1 MNTIDNKSVQTKT
14 FRWKRWQ
21 RWQRW
26 ALGAGCALAA
36 YSAAGF
42 WLLPYVIKN
51 QLPKL
56 AEKELAHRASIGDVG
71 FNPFTLRLEAQRITL
86 TQAPGVIAKS
96 GLSGSSDTHGT
107 PLLSIGA
114 LAVQLEWKSI
124 VRRAWSL
131 AEIRITAPQAQLTI
145 TPDGKFNLAEL
156 LATWQRRHPDKSDGA
171 MPRLVIAHFALEQ
184 GKVDWQD
191 QKAGYAD
198 NFAPINFTLDNIS
211 TLPDTN
217 GNYSLSADAARGGKL
232 HWRGTASLSPIRG
245 EGELIL
251 NDASLPG
258 LAAYLKA
265 YTRASVVS
273 GKLSARLPYAF
284 SYAEGK
290 LEATV
295 KGAGL
300 ALRDLALARDGKGAA
315 FTSLNTLGIAGVNA
329 DLARHSVSVDK
340 INLYGGKM
348 AVRRDAK
355 GQIDLANLMLPDH
368 HRSATSATPAAS
380 AGAPAAPTTA
390 GKWTVDLKQLALA
403 NVDVSA
409 IDESVTPALQLSAK
423 QLQLQLQLAMQQ
435 GQAGNSIIVDG
446 VNFSLADLAMQR
458 GAQTPFKLARF
469 GFTQGKID
477 VAARTIDL
485 GALTA
490 SGAQI
495 DLTRNGQGEFAIAQK
510 LPAFT
515 SAATITN
522 KAAPAA
528 PWSAKVDQ
536 VELSKFGARFDD
548 AGTGIKGN
556 LQDARLS
563 LRNVSSDMR
572 QALPFELGVGLREG
586 GLLAAKGK
594 FVPGSGAVD
603 AQLHLQQL
611 TLLPL
616 QALLAQHVKLTL
628 AGGSLSG
635 NGRLTMGGGAA
646 KAPKVQYVGGVD
658 IAGLVLNETDGK
670 RFASWKSVRADK
682 LTASVGPD
690 FVDIPELRVVEPN
703 AQLIIENDRSL
714 NAQRLLIKAPAPAP
728 VPVPAPTTTMATA
741 TVPLASATPAADAAF
756 PVRVRRVRLENAKL
770 DFADLSLRP
779 QFAAKIYA
787 LNGLVTGLSTQADA
801 RSQIELDGR
810 IDEFGMARVRGQL
823 NPFAPT
829 DNTDLNV
836 LFKNVDMVAAS
847 PYTVKFAGYKVAEGK
862 MSLDLQYKVRNR
874 QLDGSN
880 QIVLD
885 KLTLGERIDGPDALK
900 LPLTL
905 ALAILKDSDGRIE
918 LGLPV
923 SGDMNDPQFSYGAL
937 VWKAVGNVLTKIVTA
952 PLRALGSMLG
962 ISADKLD
969 AIEFDAGS
977 AVLLP
982 PEREKLKQVA
992 HVLAK
997 REQLKLAVPG
1007 QYSDTDASALR
1018 AQAVRRS
1025 VITKAGIKLK
1035 TGEEADEAAGPL
1047 DLGERKIRS
1056 ALRELYGERFGKAA
1070 LEQQKKAAQAAATVV
1085 VAAAASASATVGA
1098 SASASAS
1105 ASSTAAT
1112 ANIAVLQRLGK
1123 LIEGEPQVADTGAFY
1138 HGLREQLEASQPLP
1152 ADALATLGAQRS
1164 AAILAALQQ
1173 DGTPAARLNAGAPEK
1188 TPAATG
1194 KLVQLTLGLAAQ

>member
-21 RWQRW
+21 RW
-26 ALGAGCALAA
+26 AVGTGCALAA

-42 WLLPYVIKN
+42 WLVPYVIKQ
-51 QLPKL
+51 QLPKF
-56 AEKELAHRASIGDVG
+56 AEKELARQASIADVR
-71 FNPFTLRLEAQRITL
+71 FNPFTLRLEADQIAFKE
-86 TQAPGVIAKS
+86 APGADGKS
-96 GLSGSSDTHGT
+96 GA

-145 TPDGKFNLAEL
+145 TPDGKFNLAEV
-156 LATWQRRHPDKSDGA
+156 LATWQRHHPEKSDGG

-198 NFAPINFTLDNIS
+198 NFTPINFTLDNIS
-211 TLPDTN
+211 TLPDAN
-217 GNYSLSADAARGGKL
+217 GSYSLSADAARGGKL

-265 YTRASVVS
+265 YTRATVTS

-284 SYAEGK
+284 SYADGK

-300 ALRDLALARDGKGAA
+300 ALRDLALVQSGKSDA
-315 FTSLNTLGIAGVNA
+315 FTSLNSLGIAGVNV
-329 DLARHSVSVDK
+329 DLARQHVTVDK
-340 INLYGGKM
+340 VNLYGGKV
-348 AVRRDAK
+348 AVRRDSR
-355 GQIDLANLMLPDH
+355 GEIDVANLMLPGN
-368 HRSATSATPAAS
+368 P
-380 AGAPAAPTTA
+380 APASTAPA
-390 GKWTVDLKQLALA
+390 KPGKWKVDLKQVALA

-409 IDESVTPALQLSAK
+409 IDETVSPALQLSAK
-423 QLQLQLQLAMQQ
+423 QLQLQLQLGLQQ
-435 GQAGNSIIVDG
+435 GPAGMATVIDG
-446 VNFSLADLAMQR
+446 ANFSLADLAMQR
-458 GAQTPFKLARF
+458 GAQTPFKLAQL
-469 GFTQGKID
+469 GFTDGKID
-477 VAARTIDL
+477 LAAHTVHL
-485 GALTA
+485 GAVTA
-490 SGAQI
+490 SGAQM
-495 DLTRNGQGEFAIAQK
+495 DLARNRQGEFAIAQK
-510 LPAFT
+510 LPVFA
-515 SAATITN
+515 SN
-522 KAAPAA
+522 KADSAKEAPSA
-528 PWSAKVDQ
+528 PWSTKVDK
-536 VELSKFGARFDD
+536 VELSQFGARFDD

-563 LRNVSSDMR
+563 LHDVSNDMK

-586 GLLAAKGK
+586 GLLTANGK
-594 FVPGSGAVD
+594 FVPGTGAVD
-603 AQLHLQQL
+603 AQLNLKQL
-611 TLLPL
+611 TLAPV
-616 QALLAQHVKLTL
+616 QPLLAQHVKLKL
-628 AGGSLSG
+628 AGGTLSG
-635 NGRLTMGGGAA
+635 SGRLTTGGGAP
-646 KAPKVQYVGGVD
+646 KAPKVRYEGGVD

-714 NAQRLLIKAPAPAP
+714 NAQRLLVKAPEPAAAPA
-728 VPVPAPTTTMATA
+728 TTA
-741 TVPLASATPAADAAF
+741 TPTAADAAF
-756 PVRVRRVRLENAKL
+756 PVRVRRVRLQNAKL

-779 QFAAKIYA
+779 QFAAKIYE
-787 LNGLVTGLSTQADA
+787 LNGVVTGLSTKRDA

-810 IDEFGMARVRGQL
+810 IDEFGLARVRGQL

-836 LFKNVDMVAAS
+836 VFKNVDMVSAS
-847 PYTVKFAGYKVAEGK
+847 PYTMKFAGYKVAEGK
-862 MSLDLQYKVRNR
+862 ISLDLQYKVRNR
-874 QLDGSN
+874 QLDGTN

-885 KLTLGERIDGPDALK
+885 KLTLGERIDSPDALK
-900 LPLTL
+900 LPLEL
-905 ALAILKDSDGRIE
+905 ALAILKDSDGRID

-937 VWKAVGNVLTKIVTA
+937 IWKAVGNVLTKIVTA
-952 PLRALGSMLG
+952 PFRALGNLLG
-962 ISADKLD
+962 ISADKLE
-969 AIEFDAGS
+969 AIDFDPGS

-992 HVLAK
+992 QILAK

-1007 QYSDTDASALR
+1007 QYSDTDAAALR
-1018 AQAVRRS
+1018 AQAVRRA
-1025 VITKAGIKLK
+1025 VAAKAGIKLEA
-1035 TGEEADEAAGPL
+1035 GEEPGPL
-1047 DLGERKIRS
+1047 NLGERKIRG
-1056 ALRELYGERFGKAA
+1056 ALRDLYAERFGKAE
-1070 LEQQKKAAQAAATVV
+1070 LDKQKKTAESASP
-1085 VAAAASASATVGA
+1085 AAAAAGSAP
-1098 SASASAS
+1098 
-1105 ASSTAAT
+1105 AA
-1112 ANIAVLQRLGK
+1112 AKIPVFQRLGK

-1138 HGLREQLEASQPLP
+1138 NGLREQLEAKQPLP
-1152 ADALATLGAQRS
+1152 ADALNKLGAQRS

-1173 DGTPAARLNAGAPEK
+1173 DGTPAARVSAAAPEK
-1188 TPAATG
+1188 TEAAPG
-1194 KLVQLTLGLAAQ
+1194 KLVGLKLGLAAQ

>member
-1 MNTIDNKSVQTKT
+1 M
-14 FRWKRWQ
+14 
-21 RWQRW
+21 
-26 ALGAGCALAA
+26 AA

-42 WLLPYVIKN
+42 WLVPYVIKN
-51 QLPKL
+51 QLPKF
-56 AEKELAHRASIGDVG
+56 AEKELARQASIGDVR
-71 FNPFTLRLEAQRITL
+71 FNPFTLRLEADQIAFKE
-86 TQAPGVIAKS
+86 APGANNA
-96 GLSGSSDTHGT
+96 

-145 TPDGKFNLAEL
+145 TPDGKFNLAEV
-156 LATWQRRHPDKSDGA
+156 LATWQRKHPEKSEGG

-198 NFAPINFTLDNIS
+198 NFTPINFTLDNIS
-211 TLPDTN
+211 TLPDAN
-217 GNYSLSADAARGGKL
+217 GSYSLSADAARGGKL

-265 YTRASVVS
+265 YTRALVTS

-284 SYAEGK
+284 SYADGK

-300 ALRDLALARDGKGAA
+300 ALRDLALVQSGKSNA
-315 FTSLNTLGIAGVNA
+315 FTSLDTLGIAGVNV
-329 DLARHSVSVDK
+329 DLARQKVTVDK
-340 INLYGGKM
+340 INLYGGKV
-348 AVRRDAK
+348 AVRRDSK
-355 GQIDLANLMLPDH
+355 GEIDVANLMLPGNP
-368 HRSATSATPAAS
+368 APAAS
-380 AGAPAAPTTA
+380 ATAAPAAPA
-390 GKWTVDLKQLALA
+390 KPGKWKVDLKQLALA

-409 IDESVTPALQLSAK
+409 IDETVSPALQLSAK
-423 QLQLQLQLAMQQ
+423 QLQLQLQLGLQQ
-435 GQAGNSIIVDG
+435 GQAGNSVLVD
-446 VNFSLADLAMQR
+446 NASFALADLAMQR
-458 GAQTPFKLARF
+458 GAQTPFKLQQL
-469 GFTQGKID
+469 GFTEGKID
-477 VAARTIDL
+477 LAAHTVHL
-485 GALTA
+485 GAVTA

-495 DLTRNGQGEFAIAQK
+495 DLARNRQGEFAIAQK
-510 LPAFT
+510 LPVFA
-515 SAATITN
+515 SG
-522 KAAPAA
+522 KADTAKDAPSA
-528 PWSAKVDQ
+528 PWSTKIDK

-563 LRNVSSDMR
+563 LHNVSNDMT

-586 GLLAAKGK
+586 GLLMANGK
-594 FVPGSGAVD
+594 FVPGTGAVD
-603 AQLHLQQL
+603 AQLNLKQL
-611 TLLPL
+611 TLAPV
-616 QALLAQHVKLTL
+616 QPLLAQHIKLKL

-635 NGRLTMGGGAA
+635 SGRLTTGGGAP
-646 KAPKVQYVGGVD
+646 KAPKVRYEGGVD

-714 NAQRLLIKAPAPAP
+714 NAQRLLVKAPEP
-728 VPVPAPTTTMATA
+728 ATA
-741 TVPLASATPAADAAF
+741 TAPAAAPVATATPAPDAAF
-756 PVRVRRVRLENAKL
+756 PVRVRRVRLQNAKL

-779 QFAAKIYA
+779 QFAAKIYE
-787 LNGLVTGLSTQADA
+787 LNGVVTGLSTKRDA

-810 IDEFGMARVRGQL
+810 IDEFGLARVRGQL

-836 LFKNVDMVAAS
+836 VFKNVDMVSAS
-847 PYTVKFAGYKVAEGK
+847 PYTMKFAGYKVAEGK
-862 MSLDLQYKVRNR
+862 ISLDLQYKVRNR
-874 QLDGSN
+874 QLDGTN

-885 KLTLGERIDGPDALK
+885 KLTLGERIDSPDALK
-900 LPLTL
+900 LPLEL
-905 ALAILKDSDGRIE
+905 ALAILKDSDGRID

-937 VWKAVGNVLTKIVTA
+937 IWKAVGNVLTKIVTA
-952 PLRALGSMLG
+952 PFRALGNLLG
-962 ISADKLD
+962 ISADKLE
-969 AIEFDAGS
+969 AIDFDAGS

-992 HVLAK
+992 QILAK

-1007 QYSDTDASALR
+1007 QYSDTDAAALR
-1018 AQAVRRS
+1018 AQAVRRA
-1025 VITKAGIKLK
+1025 VAAKAGIKLEA
-1035 TGEEADEAAGPL
+1035 GEEPGPL
-1047 DLGERKIRS
+1047 NLGERKIRG
-1056 ALRELYGERFGKAA
+1056 ALRDLYGERFGKAE
-1070 LEQQKKAAQAAATVV
+1070 LDKQKKAAESAAP
-1085 VAAAASASATVGA
+1085 VAAAASAAA
-1098 SASASAS
+1098 SAPSK
-1105 ASSTAAT
+1105 
-1112 ANIAVLQRLGK
+1112 IPVFQRLGK

-1138 HGLREQLEASQPLP
+1138 NGLREQLEAKQPLP
-1152 ADALATLGAQRS
+1152 ADALSKLGTQRS

-1173 DGTPAARLNAGAPEK
+1173 DGTPTARVSAGAPEK
-1188 TPAATG
+1188 TDAAPG
-1194 KLVQLTLGLAAQ
+1194 KLVGLKLGLAAN

>member
-21 RWQRW
+21 RW
-26 ALGAGCALAA
+26 AVGTGCALAA

-42 WLLPYVIKN
+42 WLVPYVIKN
-51 QLPKL
+51 QLPKF
-56 AEKELAHRASIGDVG
+56 AEKELTRQASIGDVR
-71 FNPFTLRLEAQRITL
+71 FNPFTLRLEADQ
-86 TQAPGVIAKS
+86 IAFKEAAS
-96 GLSGSSDTHGT
+96 ANNA

-145 TPDGKFNLAEL
+145 TPDGKFNLAEV
-156 LATWQRRHPDKSDGA
+156 LATWQRKHPEKSEGG

-184 GKVDWQD
+184 GKVDWHD
-191 QKAGYAD
+191 EKAGYAD
-198 NFAPINFTLDNIS
+198 NFTPINFTLDNIS
-211 TLPDTN
+211 TLPDAN
-217 GNYSLSADAARGGKL
+217 GSYSLSADAARGGKL

-258 LAAYLKA
+258 LAAYLKT
-265 YTRASVVS
+265 YTRALVTS

-284 SYAEGK
+284 SYADGK

-300 ALRDLALARDGKGAA
+300 ALRDLALVQSGKSAP
-315 FTSLNTLGIAGVNA
+315 FTSLATLGIAGVNV
-329 DLARHSVSVDK
+329 DLARQKVTVDK
-340 INLYGGKM
+340 VNLVGGKV
-348 AVRRDAK
+348 AVRRDSK
-355 GQIDLANLMLPDH
+355 GEIDVANLMLPGNP
-368 HRSATSATPAAS
+368 APAAS
-380 AGAPAAPTTA
+380 AIAAPAAPA
-390 GKWTVDLKQLALA
+390 KPGQWKVDLKQLALA

-409 IDESVTPALQLSAK
+409 IDETVSPALQLSAK
-423 QLQLQLQLAMQQ
+423 QLQLQLQLGLQQ
-435 GQAGNSIIVDG
+435 GQAGNSVLVD
-446 VNFSLADLAMQR
+446 NASFALADLAMQR
-458 GAQTPFKLARF
+458 GAQTPFKLAQL
-469 GFTQGKID
+469 GFTEGKID
-477 VAARTIDL
+477 LTAHTVHLAAV
-485 GALTA
+485 TA

-495 DLTRNGQGEFAIAQK
+495 DLARNRQGEFAIAQK
-510 LPAFT
+510 LPVFA
-515 SAATITN
+515 SG
-522 KAAPAA
+522 KADTAKDAPSA
-528 PWSAKVDQ
+528 PWSTKIDK

-548 AGTGIKGN
+548 AGTGIKGT

-563 LRNVSSDMR
+563 LHNVSNDMK

-586 GLLAAKGK
+586 GLLTANGK
-594 FVPGSGAVD
+594 FVPGTSAVD
-603 AQLHLQQL
+603 AQLNLKQL
-611 TLLPL
+611 TLAPV
-616 QALLAQHVKLTL
+616 QPLLAQHIKLKL

-635 NGRLTMGGGAA
+635 SGRLTTGGGAP
-646 KAPKVQYVGGVD
+646 KAPKVRYEGGVD

-714 NAQRLLIKAPAPAP
+714 NAQRLLVKAPEPATATAPAPAP
-728 VPVPAPTTTMATA
+728 VVA
-741 TVPLASATPAADAAF
+741 ATPAADAAF
-756 PVRVRRVRLENAKL
+756 PVRVRRVRLQNAKL

-779 QFAAKIYA
+779 QFAAKIYE
-787 LNGLVTGLSTQADA
+787 LNGVVTGLSTKRDA

-810 IDEFGMARVRGQL
+810 IDEFGLARVRGQL

-836 LFKNVDMVAAS
+836 VFKNVDMVSAS
-847 PYTVKFAGYKVAEGK
+847 PYTMKFAGYKVAEGK
-862 MSLDLQYKVRNR
+862 ISLDLQYKVRNR
-874 QLDGSN
+874 QLDGTN

-885 KLTLGERIDGPDALK
+885 KLTLGERIDSPDALK
-900 LPLTL
+900 LPLEL
-905 ALAILKDSDGRIE
+905 ALAILKDSDGRID

-937 VWKAVGNVLTKIVTA
+937 IWKAVGNVLTKIVTA
-952 PLRALGSMLG
+952 PFRALGNLLG
-962 ISADKLD
+962 ISADKLESID
-969 AIEFDAGS
+969 FDAGS

-992 HVLAK
+992 QILAK

-1007 QYSDTDASALR
+1007 QYSDTDAAALR
-1018 AQAVRRS
+1018 AQAVRRA
-1025 VITKAGIKLK
+1025 VAAKAGIKLEA
-1035 TGEEADEAAGPL
+1035 GEEPGPL
-1047 DLGERKIRS
+1047 NLGERKIRG
-1056 ALRELYGERFGKAA
+1056 ALRDLYGERFGKAE
-1070 LEQQKKAAQAAATVV
+1070 LDKQKKAAESAAPAPT
-1085 VAAAASASATVGA
+1085 AASAPVAK
-1098 SASASAS
+1098 
-1105 ASSTAAT
+1105 
-1112 ANIAVLQRLGK
+1112 IPVLQRLGK

-1138 HGLREQLEASQPLP
+1138 NGLREQLEAKQPLP
-1152 ADALATLGAQRS
+1152 ADALSKLGTQRS

-1173 DGTPAARLNAGAPEK
+1173 DGTPAARVSAGAPEK
-1188 TPAATG
+1188 TDAAPG
-1194 KLVQLTLGLAAQ
+1194 KLVGLKLGLAAQ

>member
-1 MNTIDNKSVQTKT
+1 VNTIDNKSVQTKT

-21 RWQRW
+21 RW
-26 ALGAGCALAA
+26 AVGTGCALAA

-42 WLLPYVIKN
+42 WLVPYVIKN
-51 QLPKL
+51 QLPKF
-56 AEKELAHRASIGDVG
+56 AEKELARQASIDEVR
-71 FNPFTLRLEAQRITL
+71 FNPFTLRLEADKIAFNE
-86 TQAPGVIAKS
+86 APGADGKS
-96 GLSGSSDTHGT
+96 GA

-131 AEIRITAPQAQLTI
+131 AEIRITAPQAQLTV
-145 TPDGKFNLAEL
+145 TPDGKFNLAEV
-156 LATWQRRHPDKSDGA
+156 LATWQRKHPEKSDGG

-198 NFAPINFTLDNIS
+198 NFTPINFKLDNIS
-211 TLPDTN
+211 TLPDAN
-217 GNYSLSADAARGGKL
+217 GSYSLSADAARGGKL

-265 YTRASVVS
+265 YTRATVS
-273 GKLSARLPYAF
+273 SGTLSARLPYAF
-284 SYAEGK
+284 SYADGK

-300 ALRDLALARDGKGAA
+300 ALRDLALVRDGKGDA

-329 DLARHSVSVDK
+329 DLARQNVSVDK
-340 INLYGGKM
+340 INLYGGKV
-348 AVRRDAK
+348 AVRRDSK
-355 GQIDLANLMLPDH
+355 GEIDVANLVLPGN
-368 HRSATSATPAAS
+368 PEPVAS
-380 AGAPAAPTTA
+380 TAAAPSKP
-390 GKWTVDLKQLALA
+390 GKWKVDLHRLALA

-409 IDESVTPALQLSAK
+409 IDETVSPALQLSARQLQA
-423 QLQLQLQLAMQQ
+423 QLQLGMQQ
-435 GQAGNSIIVDG
+435 GPAGMATVIDG
-446 VNFSLADLAMQR
+446 ANFSLADLAMQR
-458 GAQTPFKLARF
+458 GAQTPFKLAQL
-469 GFTQGKID
+469 GFTEGKID
-477 VAARTIDL
+477 LAAHNVHL
-485 GALTA
+485 GAVTA

-495 DLTRNGQGEFAIAQK
+495 DLARNRQGEFAIAQK
-510 LPAFT
+510 LPVFA
-515 SAATITN
+515 SG
-522 KAAPAA
+522 KADAGKEAPSA
-528 PWSAKVDQ
+528 PWSTTVDK

-548 AGTGIKGN
+548 AGTGIKGT

-563 LRNVSSDMR
+563 LHKVSNDMK

-586 GLLAAKGK
+586 GLLTANGK
-594 FVPGSGAVD
+594 FVPGTGAVD
-603 AQLHLQQL
+603 AQLNLKQL
-611 TLLPL
+611 TLAPV
-616 QALLAQHVKLTL
+616 QPLLAQHVKLKL
-628 AGGSLSG
+628 AGGTLSG
-635 NGRLTMGGGAA
+635 SGRLTTGGGAP
-646 KAPKVQYVGGVD
+646 KAPKVRYEGGVD

-714 NAQRLLIKAPAPAP
+714 NAQRLLVKAPEPATAPAPA
-728 VPVPAPTTTMATA
+728 TATA
-741 TVPLASATPAADAAF
+741 PAADAGF
-756 PVRVRRVRLENAKL
+756 PVRVRRVRLQNAKL

-779 QFAAKIYA
+779 QFAAKIYE
-787 LNGLVTGLSTQADA
+787 LNGVVTGLSTKRDA

-810 IDEFGMARVRGQL
+810 IDEFGLARVRGQL

-836 LFKNVDMVAAS
+836 VFKNVDMVSAS
-847 PYTVKFAGYKVAEGK
+847 PYTMKFAGYKVAEGK
-862 MSLDLQYKVRNR
+862 ISLDLQYKVRNR
-874 QLDGSN
+874 QLDGTN

-885 KLTLGERIDGPDALK
+885 KLTLGERIDSPDALK
-900 LPLTL
+900 LPLEL
-905 ALAILKDSDGRIE
+905 ALAILKDSDGRID

-937 VWKAVGNVLTKIVTA
+937 IWKAVGNVLTKIVTA
-952 PLRALGSMLG
+952 PFRALGNLLG
-962 ISADKLD
+962 ISADKLE
-969 AIEFDAGS
+969 AIDFDAGS

-992 HVLAK
+992 QILAK

-1007 QYSDTDASALR
+1007 QYSDTDGAALR
-1018 AQAVRRS
+1018 AQAVRRA
-1025 VITKAGIKLK
+1025 VAAKAGIKLEA
-1035 TGEEADEAAGPL
+1035 GEEPGPL
-1047 DLGERKIRS
+1047 NLGERKVRG
-1056 ALRELYGERFGKAA
+1056 ALRDLYGERFGKAE
-1070 LEQQKKAAQAAATVV
+1070 LDKQKKAAESAAPAP
-1085 VAAAASASATVGA
+1085 AAASASA
-1098 SASASAS
+1098 SAP
-1105 ASSTAAT
+1105 AA
-1112 ANIAVLQRLGK
+1112 AKIPVLQRLGK

-1138 HGLREQLEASQPLP
+1138 TGLREQLEAKQPLP
-1152 ADALATLGAQRS
+1152 ADALSKLGAQRS

-1173 DGTPAARLNAGAPEK
+1173 DGTPAARVSAGAPEK
-1188 TPAATG
+1188 TEAAPG
-1194 KLVQLTLGLAAQ
+1194 KLVGLKLGLAAQ

>member
-1 MNTIDNKSVQTKT
+1 MPPNKILKGKFVNTIDNKSVQTKT

-21 RWQRW
+21 RW
-26 ALGAGCALAA
+26 AVGTGCALAA

-42 WLLPYVIKN
+42 WLVPYVIKQ
-51 QLPKL
+51 QLPKF
-56 AEKELAHRASIGDVG
+56 AEKELTRQASIADVR
-71 FNPFTLRLEAQRITL
+71 FNPFTLRLEADQIAFKE
-86 TQAPGVIAKS
+86 APGAAGAS
-96 GLSGSSDTHGT
+96 GA

-145 TPDGKFNLAEL
+145 TPDGKFNLAEV
-156 LATWQRRHPDKSDGA
+156 LATWQRNHPEKSEGG

-198 NFAPINFTLDNIS
+198 NFTPINFTLDNIS
-211 TLPDTN
+211 TLPDAN
-217 GNYSLSADAARGGKL
+217 GSYSLSADAARGGKL

-265 YTRASVVS
+265 YTRAQVTS

-284 SYAEGK
+284 SYADGK

-300 ALRDLALARDGKGAA
+300 ALRDLALVRDGKGEA
-315 FTSLNTLGIAGVNA
+315 FTSLNTLGVAGVNV
-329 DLARHSVSVDK
+329 DLARQSVTVDK
-340 INLYGGKM
+340 INLYGGKV
-348 AVRRDAK
+348 AVRRDSK
-355 GQIDLANLMLPDH
+355 GEIDVANLMLPGN
-368 HRSATSATPAAS
+368 P
-380 AGAPAAPTTA
+380 APAAAAPA
-390 GKWTVDLKQLALA
+390 KPGKWKVDLKRLTLA

-409 IDESVTPALQLSAK
+409 IDETVSPALQLSAR
-423 QLQLQLQLAMQQ
+423 QLQLTMQLALQQ
-435 GQAGNSIIVDG
+435 SSSGMATVIDG
-446 VNFSLADLAMQR
+446 ANFGLADLTMQR
-458 GAQTPFKLARF
+458 GAQTPFRLAQL
-469 GFTQGKID
+469 GFTEGKID
-477 VAARTIDL
+477 LAAHTVHL
-485 GALTA
+485 GAVTA

-495 DLTRNGQGEFAIAQK
+495 DLARNRQGEFAIAQK
-510 LPAFT
+510 LPVFA
-515 SAATITN
+515 SG
-522 KAAPAA
+522 KADADKETPSA
-528 PWSAKVDQ
+528 PWSTKVDK

-563 LRNVSSDMR
+563 LQNVSNDMK

-586 GLLAAKGK
+586 GVLTANGK
-594 FVPGSGAVD
+594 FVPGTGAVD
-603 AQLHLQQL
+603 AQLNLKQL
-611 TLLPL
+611 TLAPV
-616 QALLAQHVKLTL
+616 QPLLAQHVKLKL

-635 NGRLTMGGGAA
+635 SGRLTTGGGAP
-646 KAPKVQYVGGVD
+646 KAPKVRYVGGVD

-714 NAQRLLIKAPAPAP
+714 NAQRLLVKAPEPAAPAPS
-728 VPVPAPTTTMATA
+728 AT
-741 TVPLASATPAADAAF
+741 ATPAADAAF
-756 PVRVRRVRLENAKL
+756 PVRVRRVRLQNAKL

-779 QFAAKIYA
+779 QFAAKIYE
-787 LNGLVTGLSTQADA
+787 LNGVVTGLSTKRDA

-810 IDEFGMARVRGQL
+810 IDEFGLARVRGQL

-836 LFKNVDMVAAS
+836 VFKNVDMVSAS
-847 PYTVKFAGYKVAEGK
+847 PYTMKFAGYKVAEGK
-862 MSLDLQYKVRNR
+862 ISLDLQYKVRNR
-874 QLDGSN
+874 QLDGTN

-885 KLTLGERIDGPDALK
+885 KLTLGERIDSPDALK
-900 LPLTL
+900 LPLEL
-905 ALAILKDSDGRIE
+905 ALAILKDSDGRID

-923 SGDMNDPQFSYGAL
+923 SGDMSDPQFSYGAL
-937 VWKAVGNVLTKIVTA
+937 IWKAVGNVLTKIVTA
-952 PLRALGSMLG
+952 PFRALGNLLG
-962 ISADKLD
+962 ISADKLE
-969 AIEFDAGS
+969 AIDFDAGS

-992 HVLAK
+992 QILAK

-1007 QYSDTDASALR
+1007 QYSDTDAAALR
-1018 AQAVRRS
+1018 AQAVRRA
-1025 VITKAGIKLK
+1025 VAAKAGIKLEA
-1035 TGEEADEAAGPL
+1035 GEEPGPL
-1047 DLGERKIRS
+1047 NLGERKIRG
-1056 ALRELYGERFGKAA
+1056 ALRDLYGERFGKAE
-1070 LEQQKKAAQAAATVV
+1070 LDKQKKAAESAVPAT
-1085 VAAAASASATVGA
+1085 AAASASA
-1098 SASASAS
+1098 SAP
-1105 ASSTAAT
+1105 AA
-1112 ANIAVLQRLGK
+1112 AKIPVLQRLGK

-1138 HGLREQLEASQPLP
+1138 NGLREQLEARQPLP
-1152 ADALATLGAQRS
+1152 ADALSKLGTQRS

-1173 DGTPAARLNAGAPEK
+1173 DGTPATRVSAGAPEK
-1188 TPAATG
+1188 TEAAPG
-1194 KLVQLTLGLAAQ
+1194 KPVGLKLGLAAQ

>member
-1 MNTIDNKSVQTKT
+1 MQTKT

-21 RWQRW
+21 RW
-26 ALGAGCALAA
+26 AVGTGCALAA

-42 WLLPYVIKN
+42 WLVPYVIKN
-51 QLPKL
+51 QLPKF
-56 AEKELAHRASIGDVG
+56 AAKELARQASIGDVR
-71 FNPFTLRLEAQRITL
+71 FNPFTLRLEADQIAFKE
-86 TQAPGVIAKS
+86 APGANNA
-96 GLSGSSDTHGT
+96 

-145 TPDGKFNLAEL
+145 TPDGKFNLAEV
-156 LATWQRRHPDKSDGA
+156 LATWQRKHPEKSEGG

-184 GKVDWQD
+184 GKVDWHD
-191 QKAGYAD
+191 EKAGYAD
-198 NFAPINFTLDNIS
+198 NFTPINFTLDNIS
-211 TLPDTN
+211 TLPDAN
-217 GNYSLSADAARGGKL
+217 GSYSLSADAARGGKL

-265 YTRASVVS
+265 YTRALVTS

-284 SYAEGK
+284 SYADDK

-300 ALRDLALARDGKGAA
+300 ALRDLALVQSGNSAP
-315 FTSLNTLGIAGVNA
+315 FTSLNTLGIAGVNV
-329 DLARHSVSVDK
+329 DLARQKVTVDK
-340 INLYGGKM
+340 VNLYGGKV
-348 AVRRDAK
+348 AVRRDSK
-355 GQIDLANLMLPDH
+355 GEIDMANLMLPGNP
-368 HRSATSATPAAS
+368 APAAS
-380 AGAPAAPTTA
+380 ATTAPAKP
-390 GKWTVDLKQLALA
+390 GKWKVDLKQLALA

-409 IDESVTPALQLSAK
+409 IDETVSPALQLSAK
-423 QLQLQLQLAMQQ
+423 QLQLQLQLGLQQ
-435 GQAGNSIIVDG
+435 GQAGNSVLVD
-446 VNFSLADLAMQR
+446 NASFALADLAMQR
-458 GAQTPFKLARF
+458 GAQTPFKLQQL
-469 GFTQGKID
+469 GFTEGKID
-477 VAARTIDL
+477 LAAHTVHV
-485 GALTA
+485 GAVTA

-495 DLTRNGQGEFAIAQK
+495 DLARNRQGEFAIAQK
-510 LPAFT
+510 LPVFA
-515 SAATITN
+515 SG
-522 KAAPAA
+522 KADTAKDAPSA
-528 PWSAKVDQ
+528 PWSTKIDK

-563 LRNVSSDMR
+563 LHNVSNDMK

-586 GLLAAKGK
+586 GLLTANGK
-594 FVPGSGAVD
+594 FVPGTGAVD
-603 AQLHLQQL
+603 AQLNLKQL
-611 TLLPL
+611 TLAPV
-616 QALLAQHVKLTL
+616 QPLLAQHIKLKL

-635 NGRLTMGGGAA
+635 SGRLTTGGGAP
-646 KAPKVQYVGGVD
+646 KAPKVRYEGGVD

-714 NAQRLLIKAPAPAP
+714 NAQRLLVKAPEPATATAPAPAP
-728 VPVPAPTTTMATA
+728 VAT
-741 TVPLASATPAADAAF
+741 ATPAADAAF
-756 PVRVRRVRLENAKL
+756 PVRVRRVRLQNAKL

-779 QFAAKIYA
+779 QFAAKIYE
-787 LNGLVTGLSTQADA
+787 LNGVVTGLSTKRDA

-810 IDEFGMARVRGQL
+810 IDEFGLARVRGQL

-836 LFKNVDMVAAS
+836 VFKNVDMVSAS
-847 PYTVKFAGYKVAEGK
+847 PYTMKFAGYKVAEGK
-862 MSLDLQYKVRNR
+862 ISLDLQYKVRNR
-874 QLDGSN
+874 QLDGTN

-885 KLTLGERIDGPDALK
+885 KLTLGERIDSPDALK
-900 LPLTL
+900 LPLEL
-905 ALAILKDSDGRIE
+905 ALAILKDSDGRID

-937 VWKAVGNVLTKIVTA
+937 IWKAVGNVLTKIVTA
-952 PLRALGSMLG
+952 PFRALGNLLG
-962 ISADKLD
+962 ISADKLE
-969 AIEFDAGS
+969 AIDFDAGS

-992 HVLAK
+992 QILAK

-1007 QYSDTDASALR
+1007 QYSDTDAAALR
-1018 AQAVRRS
+1018 AQAVRRA
-1025 VITKAGIKLK
+1025 VAAKAGIKLEA
-1035 TGEEADEAAGPL
+1035 GEEPGPL
-1047 DLGERKIRS
+1047 NLGERKIRG
-1056 ALRELYGERFGKAA
+1056 ALRDLYGERFGKAE
-1070 LEQQKKAAQAAATVV
+1070 LDKQKKAAESAAP
-1085 VAAAASASATVGA
+1085 VASAASAAASAPAKIPVF
-1098 SASASAS
+1098 
-1105 ASSTAAT
+1105 
-1112 ANIAVLQRLGK
+1112 QRLGK

-1138 HGLREQLEASQPLP
+1138 NGLREQLEAKQPLP
-1152 ADALATLGAQRS
+1152 ADALSKLGTQRS

-1173 DGTPAARLNAGAPEK
+1173 DGTPAARVSAGAPEK
-1188 TPAATG
+1188 TEAAPG
-1194 KLVQLTLGLAAQ
+1194 KLVGLKLGLAAN

>member
-1 MNTIDNKSVQTKT
+1 MNTIDKKSVQTKT

-21 RWQRW
+21 RW
-26 ALGAGCALAA
+26 AVGTGCALAA

-42 WLLPYVIKN
+42 WLVPYVIKN
-51 QLPKL
+51 QLPKF
-56 AEKELAHRASIGDVG
+56 AEKELSRQASIADVR
-71 FNPFTLRLEAQRITL
+71 FNPFTLRLEADQIAFKE
-86 TQAPGVIAKS
+86 APSADGKS
-96 GLSGSSDTHGT
+96 GA

-131 AEIRITAPQAQLTI
+131 AEIRITAPQTHLTI
-145 TPDGKFNLAEL
+145 TPDGKFNLAEV
-156 LATWQRRHPDKSDGA
+156 LATWQRNHPEKSDGG

-198 NFAPINFTLDNIS
+198 NFTPINFTLDNIS
-211 TLPDTN
+211 TLPDAN
-217 GNYSLSADAARGGKL
+217 GSYSLSADAARGGKL

-265 YTRASVVS
+265 YTRATVTS

-284 SYAEGK
+284 SYADGK

-300 ALRDLALARDGKGAA
+300 ALRDLALVRDGKGEA
-315 FTSLNTLGIAGVNA
+315 FTSLNTLGIAGVNL
-329 DLARHSVSVDK
+329 DLARQSVTVDK
-340 INLYGGKM
+340 VNLYGGKV
-348 AVRRDAK
+348 AVRRDSK
-355 GQIDLANLMLPDH
+355 GEIDVANLTLPGNP
-368 HRSATSATPAAS
+368 APAAS
-380 AGAPAAPTTA
+380 PAAAPAAPA
-390 GKWTVDLKQLALA
+390 KPGKWKVDVKQLALA

-409 IDESVTPALQLSAK
+409 IDETVSPALQLSAR
-423 QLQLQLQLAMQQ
+423 QLQLNLQLALQQ
-435 GQAGNSIIVDG
+435 EQAGTSIILDG
-446 VNFSLADLAMQR
+446 ASFALADLAMQR
-458 GAQTPFKLARF
+458 GAQTPFKLDQL
-469 GFTQGKID
+469 GFTDGKID
-477 VAARTIDL
+477 LAAHTVHL
-485 GALTA
+485 GAVTA

-495 DLTRNGQGEFAIAQK
+495 DLARNRQGEFAIAQK
-510 LPAFT
+510 LPVFA
-515 SAATITN
+515 SS
-522 KAAPAA
+522 KADTAKDAPSA
-528 PWSAKVDQ
+528 PWSTTVDK

-563 LRNVSSDMR
+563 LHNVSNDMK

-586 GLLAAKGK
+586 GLLTANGK
-594 FVPGSGAVD
+594 FVPGTGAVD
-603 AQLHLQQL
+603 AQLNLKQL
-611 TLLPL
+611 TLAPV
-616 QALLAQHVKLTL
+616 QPLLAQHLKLKL
-628 AGGSLSG
+628 ASGSLSG
-635 NGRLTMGGGAA
+635 SGRLTTGGGAP
-646 KAPKVQYVGGVD
+646 KAPKVRYEGGVD

-714 NAQRLLIKAPAPAP
+714 NAQRLLVKAPEPA
-728 VPVPAPTTTMATA
+728 AAQTATA
-741 TVPLASATPAADAAF
+741 KPATASAPAADAAF
-756 PVRVRRVRLENAKL
+756 PVRVRRVRLQNAKL

-779 QFAAKIYA
+779 QFAAKIYE
-787 LNGLVTGLSTQADA
+787 LNGVVTGLSTKRDA

-810 IDEFGMARVRGQL
+810 IDEFGLARVRGQL

-836 LFKNVDMVAAS
+836 VFKNVDMVSAS
-847 PYTVKFAGYKVAEGK
+847 PYTMKFAGYKVAEGK
-862 MSLDLQYKVRNR
+862 ISLDLQYKVRNR
-874 QLDGSN
+874 QLDGTN

-885 KLTLGERIDGPDALK
+885 KLTLGERIDSPDALK
-900 LPLTL
+900 LPLEL
-905 ALAILKDSDGRIE
+905 ALAILKDSDGRID

-937 VWKAVGNVLTKIVTA
+937 IWKAVGNVLTKIVTA
-952 PLRALGSMLG
+952 PFRALGNLLG
-962 ISADKLD
+962 ISADKLESID
-969 AIEFDAGS
+969 FDAGS

-992 HVLAK
+992 QILAK

-1007 QYSDTDASALR
+1007 QYSDTDAAALR
-1018 AQAVRRS
+1018 AQAVRRA
-1025 VITKAGIKLK
+1025 VAAKAGIKLEA
-1035 TGEEADEAAGPL
+1035 GEEPGPL
-1047 DLGERKIRS
+1047 NLGERKIRG
-1056 ALRELYGERFGKAA
+1056 ALRELYGERFGKAE
-1070 LEQQKKAAQAAATVV
+1070 LDKQKKAAESASPA
-1085 VAAAASASATVGA
+1085 AAAASAP
-1098 SASASAS
+1098 
-1105 ASSTAAT
+1105 AA
-1112 ANIAVLQRLGK
+1112 AKIPVFQRLGK

-1138 HGLREQLEASQPLP
+1138 NGLREQLEAKQPLP
-1152 ADALATLGAQRS
+1152 ADALSKLGTQRS
-1164 AAILAALQQ
+1164 AAIVAALQQ
-1173 DGTPAARLNAGAPEK
+1173 DGTPAARVSAGAPEK
-1188 TPAATG
+1188 TEAAPG
-1194 KLVQLTLGLAAQ
+1194 KLVGLKLGLAAQ

>member
-21 RWQRW
+21 RW
-26 ALGAGCALAA
+26 ALGTGCALAA

-42 WLLPYVIKN
+42 WLVPYVVKN
-51 QLPKL
+51 QLPKF
-56 AEKELAHRASIGDVG
+56 AEKELARQASIASVR
-71 FNPFTLRLEAQRITL
+71 FNPFTLRLEADQ
-86 TQAPGVIAKS
+86 IAFTEAASANGKN
-96 GLSGSSDTHGT
+96 GA

-131 AEIRITAPQAQLTI
+131 AEIRITAPQTHLTI
-145 TPDGKFNLAEL
+145 TPDGKFNLAEV
-156 LATWQRRHPDKSDGA
+156 LATWQRNHPEKSDGG

-198 NFAPINFTLDNIS
+198 NFTPINFTLDNIS
-211 TLPDTN
+211 TLPDAN
-217 GNYSLSADAARGGKL
+217 GSYSLSADAARGGKL

-265 YTRASVVS
+265 YTRAQVTS

-284 SYAEGK
+284 SYADGT
-290 LEATV
+290 LQATV

-300 ALRDLALARDGKGAA
+300 ALRDLALVQGDVKGKGEP
-315 FTSLNTLGIAGVNA
+315 FTSLDSLGIAGVNA
-329 DLARHSVSVDK
+329 DLARQNVTVDK
-340 INLYGGKM
+340 INLYGGKV
-348 AVRRDAK
+348 AVRRDSK
-355 GQIDLANLMLPDH
+355 GEIDVANLMLPGNP
-368 HRSATSATPAAS
+368 APAAS
-380 AGAPAAPTTA
+380 AAPAKP
-390 GKWTVDLKQLALA
+390 GKWKVDLKQVALA

-409 IDESVTPALQLSAK
+409 IDETVSPALQLSAK
-423 QLQLQLQLAMQQ
+423 QLQLQLQLGLQQ
-435 GQAGNSIIVDG
+435 AQAGTAIVIDG
-446 VNFSLADLAMQR
+446 ASFALADLAMQR
-458 GAQTPFKLARF
+458 GAQTPFKLAQL
-469 GFTQGKID
+469 GFTDGKID
-477 VAARTIDL
+477 LAAHTVHL
-485 GALTA
+485 GAVTA

-495 DLTRNGQGEFAIAQK
+495 DLARNRQGEFAIAQK
-510 LPAFT
+510 LPVF
-515 SAATITN
+515 AAS
-522 KAAPAA
+522 KADAGKDEPSA
-528 PWSAKVDQ
+528 PWSTKVEK

-563 LRNVSSDMR
+563 LQNVSNDMK

-586 GLLAAKGK
+586 GLLTAKGK
-594 FVPGSGAVD
+594 FVPGTGAVD
-603 AQLHLQQL
+603 AQLNLKQL
-611 TLLPL
+611 TLAPV
-616 QALLAQHVKLTL
+616 QPLLAQHVKLKL
-628 AGGSLSG
+628 AGGTLSG
-635 NGRLTMGGGAA
+635 SGRLTTGGGAP
-646 KAPKVQYVGGVD
+646 KAPKVRYEGGVD

-714 NAQRLLIKAPAPAP
+714 NAQRLLVKAPEPVTAPAVAP
-728 VPVPAPTTTMATA
+728 VAA
-741 TVPLASATPAADAAF
+741 ATPAADAAF
-756 PVRVRRVRLENAKL
+756 PVRVRRVRLQNAKL

-779 QFAAKIYA
+779 QFAAKIYE
-787 LNGLVTGLSTQADA
+787 LNGVVTGLSTKRDA

-810 IDEFGMARVRGQL
+810 IDEFGLARVRGQL

-836 LFKNVDMVAAS
+836 VFKNVDMVSAS
-847 PYTVKFAGYKVAEGK
+847 PYTMKFAGYKVAEGK
-862 MSLDLQYKVRNR
+862 ISLDLQYKVRNR
-874 QLDGSN
+874 QLDGTN

-885 KLTLGERIDGPDALK
+885 KLTLGERIDSPDALK
-900 LPLTL
+900 LPLEL
-905 ALAILKDSDGRIE
+905 ALAILKDSDGRID

-937 VWKAVGNVLTKIVTA
+937 IWKAVGNVLTKIVTA
-952 PLRALGSMLG
+952 PFRALGNLLG
-962 ISADKLD
+962 ISADKLESID
-969 AIEFDAGS
+969 FDAGS

-992 HVLAK
+992 QILAK

-1007 QYSDTDASALR
+1007 QYSDTDGAALR
-1018 AQAVRRS
+1018 AQAVRRA
-1025 VITKAGIKLK
+1025 VAAKAGIKLEA
-1035 TGEEADEAAGPL
+1035 GEEPGPL
-1047 DLGERKIRS
+1047 NLGERKIRG
-1056 ALRELYGERFGKAA
+1056 ALRELYSERFGKAE
-1070 LEQQKKAAQAAATVV
+1070 LDKQKKAAESAVPATAAAAA
-1085 VAAAASASATVGA
+1085 AAAAS
-1098 SASASAS
+1098 
-1105 ASSTAAT
+1105 TAAP
-1112 ANIAVLQRLGK
+1112 AKIPVLQRLGK

-1138 HGLREQLEASQPLP
+1138 NGLREQLEAKQPLP
-1152 ADALATLGAQRS
+1152 TDALNKLGAQRS

-1173 DGTPAARLNAGAPEK
+1173 DGTPATRVSAGAPEK
-1188 TPAATG
+1188 TEAAPG
-1194 KLVQLTLGLAAQ
+1194 KLVGLKLGLAAQ

>member
-1 MNTIDNKSVQTKT
+1 VNTIDKKSVQTKT

-21 RWQRW
+21 RW
-26 ALGAGCALAA
+26 AVGTGCALAA

-42 WLLPYVIKN
+42 WLVPYVIKN
-51 QLPKL
+51 QLPKF
-56 AEKELAHRASIGDVG
+56 AEKELARQASIADVR
-71 FNPFTLRLEAQRITL
+71 FNPFTLRLEADQIAFKE
-86 TQAPGVIAKS
+86 APSADSKS
-96 GLSGSSDTHGT
+96 DA

-131 AEIRITAPQAQLTI
+131 AEIRITAPQTHLTI
-145 TPDGKFNLAEL
+145 TPDGKFNLAEV
-156 LATWQRRHPDKSDGA
+156 LATWQRNHPEKSDGG

-198 NFAPINFTLDNIS
+198 NFTPINFTLDNIS
-211 TLPDTN
+211 TLPDAN
-217 GNYSLSADAARGGKL
+217 GSYSLSADAARGGKL

-265 YTRASVVS
+265 YTRAQVTS

-284 SYAEGK
+284 SYADGK

-300 ALRDLALARDGKGAA
+300 ALRDLALAQDGKGAP

-329 DLARHSVSVDK
+329 DLARQSVTVDK
-340 INLYGGKM
+340 INLYGGKV

-355 GQIDLANLMLPDH
+355 GEIDVANLMRPGN
-368 HRSATSATPAAS
+368 PAPVTA
-380 AGAPAAPTTA
+380 APAAAPAKA
-390 GKWTVDLKQLALA
+390 GKWKVDLKQLALA

-409 IDESVTPALQLSAK
+409 IDETVSPALQLSAK
-423 QLQLQLQLAMQQ
+423 QLQLNLQLALQQ
-435 GQAGNSIIVDG
+435 GPSGMATVIDG
-446 VNFSLADLAMQR
+446 ANVSLADLAMQR
-458 GAQTPFKLARF
+458 GAQTPFKLDQL

-477 VAARTIDL
+477 LAAHTVHL

-495 DLTRNGQGEFAIAQK
+495 DLARNRQGEFAIAQK
-510 LPAFT
+510 LPVFA
-515 SAATITN
+515 SGKADAN
-522 KAAPAA
+522 KDAPSA
-528 PWSAKVDQ
+528 PWSTSIAK

-563 LRNVSSDMR
+563 LQNVSNDMKL
-572 QALPFELGVGLREG
+572 ALQFELGVGLREG
-586 GLLAAKGK
+586 GLLTANGK
-594 FVPGSGAVD
+594 FVPGTGAVD
-603 AQLHLQQL
+603 AQLNLKQL
-611 TLLPL
+611 TLAPV
-616 QALLAQHVKLTL
+616 QPLLAQHLKLKL

-635 NGRLTMGGGAA
+635 SGRLTTGGGAP
-646 KAPKVQYVGGVD
+646 KAPKVRYEGGVD

-714 NAQRLLIKAPAPAP
+714 NAQRLL
-728 VPVPAPTTTMATA
+728 VPAPEPATA
-741 TVPLASATPAADAAF
+741 PAAAATPAADAAF
-756 PVRVRRVRLENAKL
+756 PVRVRRVRLQNAKL

-779 QFAAKIYA
+779 QFAAKIYE
-787 LNGLVTGLSTQADA
+787 LNGVVTGLSTKRDA

-810 IDEFGMARVRGQL
+810 IDEFGLARVRGQL

-836 LFKNVDMVAAS
+836 VFKNVDMVSAS
-847 PYTVKFAGYKVAEGK
+847 PYTMKFAGYKVAEGK
-862 MSLDLQYKVRNR
+862 ISLDLQYKVRNR
-874 QLDGSN
+874 QLDGTN

-885 KLTLGERIDGPDALK
+885 KLTLGERIDSPDALK
-900 LPLTL
+900 LPLEL
-905 ALAILKDSDGRIE
+905 ALAILKDSDGRID

-937 VWKAVGNVLTKIVTA
+937 IWKAVGNVLTKIVTA
-952 PLRALGSMLG
+952 PFRALGNLLG
-962 ISADKLD
+962 ISADKLESID
-969 AIEFDAGS
+969 FDAGS

-982 PEREKLKQVA
+982 PEREKIKQVA
-992 HVLAK
+992 QILAK

-1007 QYSDTDASALR
+1007 QYSDTDGAALR
-1018 AQAVRRS
+1018 AQAVRRA
-1025 VITKAGIKLK
+1025 VAAKAGIKLEA
-1035 TGEEADEAAGPL
+1035 GEEPGPL
-1047 DLGERKIRS
+1047 NLGERKIRG
-1056 ALRELYGERFGKAA
+1056 ALRDLYGERFGKAE
-1070 LEQQKKAAQAAATVV
+1070 LDKQKKAAETAAP
-1085 VAAAASASATVGA
+1085 VAAAASSAASAP
-1098 SASASAS
+1098 
-1105 ASSTAAT
+1105 AA
-1112 ANIAVLQRLGK
+1112 AKIPVFQRLGK

-1138 HGLREQLEASQPLP
+1138 TGLREQLEAKQTLP
-1152 ADALATLGAQRS
+1152 ADALSKLGTQRS
-1164 AAILAALQQ
+1164 AAILAALQL
-1173 DGTPAARLNAGAPEK
+1173 DGTPAARVSAGAPEK
-1188 TPAATG
+1188 TEAAPG
-1194 KLVQLTLGLAAQ
+1194 KLVGLKLGLAAQ

>member
-21 RWQRW
+21 RW
-26 ALGAGCALAA
+26 AVGTGCALAA

-42 WLLPYVIKN
+42 WLVPYVIKN
-51 QLPKL
+51 QLPKF
-56 AEKELAHRASIGDVG
+56 AEKELARQASIDEVR
-71 FNPFTLRLEAQRITL
+71 FNPFTLRLEADKIAFKE
-86 TQAPGVIAKS
+86 APGADGKS
-96 GLSGSSDTHGT
+96 GA

-131 AEIRITAPQAQLTI
+131 AEIRITAPQAQLTV
-145 TPDGKFNLAEL
+145 TPDGKFNLAEV
-156 LATWQRRHPDKSDGA
+156 LATWQRKHPEKSDGG

-198 NFAPINFTLDNIS
+198 NFTPINFKLDNIS
-211 TLPDTN
+211 TLPDAN
-217 GNYSLSADAARGGKL
+217 GSYSLSADAARGGKL

-265 YTRASVVS
+265 YTRATVS
-273 GKLSARLPYAF
+273 SGTLSARLPYAF
-284 SYAEGK
+284 SYADGK

-300 ALRDLALARDGKGAA
+300 ALRDLALVRDGKGDA
-315 FTSLNTLGIAGVNA
+315 FTSLNTLGIAGVNV
-329 DLARHSVSVDK
+329 DLARQNVSVDK
-340 INLYGGKM
+340 INLYGGKV
-348 AVRRDAK
+348 AVRRDSK
-355 GQIDLANLMLPDH
+355 GEIDVANLVLPGNPE
-368 HRSATSATPAAS
+368 PAAS
-380 AGAPAAPTTA
+380 AAPSKP
-390 GKWTVDLKQLALA
+390 GKWKVDLHQLALD

-409 IDESVTPALQLSAK
+409 IDETVSPALQLSAK
-423 QLQLQLQLAMQQ
+423 QLQLQLQLGMQQ
-435 GQAGNSIIVDG
+435 GPAGMATVIDG
-446 VNFSLADLAMQR
+446 ANFSLADLAMQR
-458 GAQTPFKLARF
+458 GAQTPFKLAQL
-469 GFTQGKID
+469 GFTEGKID
-477 VAARTIDL
+477 LAAHSVHL
-485 GALTA
+485 GAVTA

-495 DLTRNGQGEFAIAQK
+495 DLARNRQGEFAIAQK
-510 LPAFT
+510 LPVFA
-515 SAATITN
+515 SG
-522 KAAPAA
+522 KADAGKETPSA
-528 PWSAKVDQ
+528 PWSTTVDK

-548 AGTGIKGN
+548 AGTGIKGT

-563 LRNVSSDMR
+563 LHKVSNDMK

-586 GLLAAKGK
+586 GLLTANGK
-594 FVPGSGAVD
+594 FVPGTGAVD
-603 AQLHLQQL
+603 AQLNLKQL
-611 TLLPL
+611 TLAPV
-616 QALLAQHVKLTL
+616 QPLLAQHVKLKL
-628 AGGSLSG
+628 AGGTLSG
-635 NGRLTMGGGAA
+635 SGRLTTGGGAP
-646 KAPKVQYVGGVD
+646 KAPKVRYEGGVD

-714 NAQRLLIKAPAPAP
+714 NAQRLLVKAPEPATAPAPA
-728 VPVPAPTTTMATA
+728 TATA
-741 TVPLASATPAADAAF
+741 PAADAGF
-756 PVRVRRVRLENAKL
+756 PVRVRRVRLQNAKL

-779 QFAAKIYA
+779 QFAAKIYE
-787 LNGLVTGLSTQADA
+787 LNGVVTGLSTKRDA

-810 IDEFGMARVRGQL
+810 IDEFGLARVRGQL

-836 LFKNVDMVAAS
+836 VFKNVDMVSAS
-847 PYTVKFAGYKVAEGK
+847 PYTMKFAGYKVAEGK
-862 MSLDLQYKVRNR
+862 ISLDLQYKVRNR
-874 QLDGSN
+874 QLDGTN

-885 KLTLGERIDGPDALK
+885 KLTLGERIDSPDALK
-900 LPLTL
+900 LPLEL
-905 ALAILKDSDGRIE
+905 ALAILKDSDGRID

-952 PLRALGSMLG
+952 PFRALGNLLG
-962 ISADKLD
+962 ISADKLE
-969 AIEFDAGS
+969 AIDFDAGS

-992 HVLAK
+992 QILAK

-1007 QYSDTDASALR
+1007 QYSDTDGAALR
-1018 AQAVRRS
+1018 AQAVRRA
-1025 VITKAGIKLK
+1025 VATKAGIKLEA
-1035 TGEEADEAAGPL
+1035 GEEPGPL
-1047 DLGERKIRS
+1047 NLGERKVRG
-1056 ALRELYGERFGKAA
+1056 ALRDLYGERFGKAE
-1070 LEQQKKAAQAAATVV
+1070 LDKQKKAAESAAPAP
-1085 VAAAASASATVGA
+1085 AAASASA
-1098 SASASAS
+1098 SAP
-1105 ASSTAAT
+1105 AA
-1112 ANIAVLQRLGK
+1112 AKIPVLQRLGK

-1138 HGLREQLEASQPLP
+1138 TGLREQLEAKQPLP
-1152 ADALATLGAQRS
+1152 ADALSKLGAQRS
-1164 AAILAALQQ
+1164 AVILAALQQ
-1173 DGTPAARLNAGAPEK
+1173 DGTPAARVSAGAPEK
-1188 TPAATG
+1188 TEATPG
-1194 KLVQLTLGLAAQ
+1194 KLVGLKLGLAAQ

>member
-21 RWQRW
+21 RW
-26 ALGAGCALAA
+26 ALGTGCALAA

-42 WLLPYVIKN
+42 WLVPYVIKN
-51 QLPKL
+51 QLPKF
-56 AEKELAHRASIGDVG
+56 AEKELARQASIADVR
-71 FNPFTLRLEAQRITL
+71 FNPFTLRLEADQ
-86 TQAPGVIAKS
+86 IALKEAAS
-96 GLSGSSDTHGT
+96 ADGKGGA

-145 TPDGKFNLAEL
+145 TPDGKFNLAEV
-156 LATWQRRHPDKSDGA
+156 LATWQRNHPEKSDGG
-171 MPRLVIAHFALEQ
+171 MPRLIIAHFALEQ

-198 NFAPINFTLDNIS
+198 NFTPINFTLDNIS
-211 TLPDTN
+211 TLPDAN
-217 GNYSLSADAARGGKL
+217 GSYSLSADAARGGKL

-265 YTRASVVS
+265 YTRATVTS

-284 SYAEGK
+284 SYADGK

-300 ALRDLALARDGKGAA
+300 ALRDLALVQDGKGAP
-315 FTSLNTLGIAGVNA
+315 FTALSTLGIAGVNV
-329 DLARHSVSVDK
+329 DLARQSVTVDK
-340 INLYGGKM
+340 VNLYGGKV

-355 GQIDLANLMLPDH
+355 GEIDVANLM
-368 HRSATSATPAAS
+368 R
-380 AGAPAAPTTA
+380 AGNPTAPAAAPAAAATP
-390 GKWTVDLKQLALA
+390 GKWKVDLHQLALA

-409 IDESVTPALQLSAK
+409 IDETVSPALQLSAR
-423 QLQLQLQLAMQQ
+423 QLQLNLQLALQQ
-435 GQAGNSIIVDG
+435 GPSGMATVIDG
-446 VNFSLADLAMQR
+446 ANFSLADLAMQR
-458 GAQTPFKLARF
+458 GAQTPFKLAQL
-469 GFTQGKID
+469 GFTEGKID
-477 VAARTIDL
+477 LAAHSVHL
-485 GALTA
+485 GAVTA

-495 DLTRNGQGEFAIAQK
+495 DLARNRQGDFAIAQK
-510 LPAFT
+510 LPVFA
-515 SAATITN
+515 SG
-522 KAAPAA
+522 KADPAKDAPAA
-528 PWSAKVDQ
+528 PWSTKVDQ

-563 LRNVSSDMR
+563 LQNVSNDM
-572 QALPFELGVGLREG
+572 QQSLPFELGVGLREG
-586 GLLAAKGK
+586 GLLTANGK
-594 FVPGSGAVD
+594 FVPGTGAVD
-603 AQLHLQQL
+603 AQLNLKQL
-611 TLLPL
+611 TLAPV
-616 QALLAQHVKLTL
+616 QPLLAQHLKLKL
-628 AGGSLSG
+628 AGGALSG
-635 NGRLTMGGGAA
+635 SGRLTTGGGAP
-646 KAPKVQYVGGVD
+646 KAPKVRYVGGVD

-690 FVDIPELRVVEPN
+690 FIDIPELRVVEPN

-714 NAQRLLIKAPAPAP
+714 NAQRLLVKAPEPAAAPAPAP
-728 VPVPAPTTTMATA
+728 SAA
-741 TVPLASATPAADAAF
+741 ASPAADAAF
-756 PVRVRRVRLENAKL
+756 PVRVRRVRLQNAKL

-779 QFAAKIYA
+779 QFAAKIYE
-787 LNGLVTGLSTQADA
+787 LNGVVTGLSTKRDA

-810 IDEFGMARVRGQL
+810 IDEFGLARVRGQL

-836 LFKNVDMVAAS
+836 VFKNVDMVSAS
-847 PYTVKFAGYKVAEGK
+847 PYTMKFAGYKVAEGK
-862 MSLDLQYKVRNR
+862 ISLDLQYKVRNR
-874 QLDGSN
+874 QLDGTN

-885 KLTLGERIDGPDALK
+885 KLTLGERIDSPDALK
-900 LPLTL
+900 LPLEL
-905 ALAILKDSDGRIE
+905 ALAILKDSDGRID

-937 VWKAVGNVLTKIVTA
+937 IWKAVGNVLTKIVTA
-952 PLRALGSMLG
+952 PFRALGNLLG
-962 ISADKLD
+962 ISADKLE
-969 AIEFDAGS
+969 AIDFDAGS

-992 HVLAK
+992 QILAK

-1007 QYSDTDASALR
+1007 QYSDTDAAALR
-1018 AQAVRRS
+1018 AQAVRRA
-1025 VITKAGIKLK
+1025 VAAKAGIKLEA
-1035 TGEEADEAAGPL
+1035 GEEPGPL
-1047 DLGERKIRS
+1047 NLGERKVRG
-1056 ALRELYGERFGKAA
+1056 ALRDLYGERFGKAE
-1070 LEQQKKAAQAAATVV
+1070 LDKQKKAAESAAPA
-1085 VAAAASASATVGA
+1085 AAAAS
-1098 SASASAS
+1098 SASASA
-1105 ASSTAAT
+1105 AA
-1112 ANIAVLQRLGK
+1112 AAKIPVWQRLGK

-1138 HGLREQLEASQPLP
+1138 NGLREQLEAKQPLP
-1152 ADALATLGAQRS
+1152 ADALSKLGSQRS

-1173 DGTPAARLNAGAPEK
+1173 DGTPAARVSAGAPEK
-1188 TPAATG
+1188 TDAAPG
-1194 KLVQLTLGLAAQ
+1194 KLVGLKLGLATQ

>member
-1 MNTIDNKSVQTKT
+1 MCRPTRSKGKFVNTIDNKSVQTKT

-21 RWQRW
+21 RW
-26 ALGAGCALAA
+26 ALGTGCALAA

-42 WLLPYVIKN
+42 WLVPYVIKN
-51 QLPKL
+51 QLPKF
-56 AEKELAHRASIGDVG
+56 AEKELARQASIADVR
-71 FNPFTLRLEAQRITL
+71 FNPFTLRLEADQ
-86 TQAPGVIAKS
+86 IALKEAAS
-96 GLSGSSDTHGT
+96 ADGKGGA

-145 TPDGKFNLAEL
+145 TPDGKFNLAEV
-156 LATWQRRHPDKSDGA
+156 LATWQRNHPEKSDGG
-171 MPRLVIAHFALEQ
+171 MPRLIIAHFALEQ

-191 QKAGYAD
+191 KKAGYAD
-198 NFAPINFTLDNIS
+198 NFTPINFTLDNIS
-211 TLPDTN
+211 TLPDAN
-217 GNYSLSADAARGGKL
+217 GSYSLSADAARGGKL

-265 YTRASVVS
+265 YTRATVTS

-284 SYAEGK
+284 SYADGK

-300 ALRDLALARDGKGAA
+300 ALRDLALVQDGKGAP
-315 FTSLNTLGIAGVNA
+315 FTALSTLGIAGVNA
-329 DLARHSVSVDK
+329 DLARQSVTVDK
-340 INLYGGKM
+340 VNLYGGKV

-355 GQIDLANLMLPDH
+355 GEIDVANLM
-368 HRSATSATPAAS
+368 R
-380 AGAPAAPTTA
+380 AGNPTAPAAAPAAAATP
-390 GKWTVDLKQLALA
+390 GKWKVDLHQLALA

-409 IDESVTPALQLSAK
+409 IDETVSPALQLSAR
-423 QLQLQLQLAMQQ
+423 QLQLNLQLALQQ
-435 GQAGNSIIVDG
+435 GPSGMATVIDG
-446 VNFSLADLAMQR
+446 ANFSLADLAMQR
-458 GAQTPFKLARF
+458 GAQTPFKLAQLS
-469 GFTQGKID
+469 FTEGKID
-477 VAARTIDL
+477 LAARSVHL
-485 GALTA
+485 GAVTA

-495 DLTRNGQGEFAIAQK
+495 DLARNRQGDFSIAQK
-510 LPAFT
+510 LPVFA
-515 SAATITN
+515 SG
-522 KAAPAA
+522 KADPAKDAPSA
-528 PWSAKVDQ
+528 PWSTKVDK

-563 LRNVSSDMR
+563 LQNVSNDMQ

-586 GLLAAKGK
+586 GLLTANGK
-594 FVPGSGAVD
+594 FVPGTGAVD
-603 AQLHLQQL
+603 TQLNLKQL
-611 TLLPL
+611 TLAPV
-616 QALLAQHVKLTL
+616 QPLLAQHLKLKL
-628 AGGSLSG
+628 AGGALSG
-635 NGRLTMGGGAA
+635 SGRLTTGGGA
-646 KAPKVQYVGGVD
+646 PKVPKVRYVGSVD

-714 NAQRLLIKAPAPAP
+714 NAQRLLVKAPEPATAPAPAP
-728 VPVPAPTTTMATA
+728 SAA
-741 TVPLASATPAADAAF
+741 ASPAADAAF
-756 PVRVRRVRLENAKL
+756 PVRVRRVRLQNAKL

-779 QFAAKIYA
+779 QFAAKIYE
-787 LNGLVTGLSTQADA
+787 LNGVVTGLSTKRDA

-810 IDEFGMARVRGQL
+810 IDEFGLARVRGQL

-836 LFKNVDMVAAS
+836 VFKNVDMVSAS
-847 PYTVKFAGYKVAEGK
+847 PYTMKFAGYKVAEGK
-862 MSLDLQYKVRNR
+862 ISLDLQYKVRNR
-874 QLDGSN
+874 QLDGTN

-885 KLTLGERIDGPDALK
+885 KLTLGERIDSPDALK
-900 LPLTL
+900 LPLEL
-905 ALAILKDSDGRIE
+905 ALAILKDSDGRID

-937 VWKAVGNVLTKIVTA
+937 IWKAVGNVLTKIVTA
-952 PLRALGSMLG
+952 PFRALGNLLG
-962 ISADKLD
+962 ISADKLE
-969 AIEFDAGS
+969 AIDFDAGS

-992 HVLAK
+992 QILAK

-1007 QYSDTDASALR
+1007 QYSDTDAAALR
-1018 AQAVRRS
+1018 AQAVRRA
-1025 VITKAGIKLK
+1025 VAAKAGIKLEA
-1035 TGEEADEAAGPL
+1035 GEEPGPL
-1047 DLGERKIRS
+1047 NLGERKVRG
-1056 ALRELYGERFGKAA
+1056 ALRDLYGERFGKAE
-1070 LEQQKKAAQAAATVV
+1070 LDKQKKAAESAAPAAA
-1085 VAAAASASATVGA
+1085 AASSASASAT
-1098 SASASAS
+1098 
-1105 ASSTAAT
+1105 AA
-1112 ANIAVLQRLGK
+1112 AKIPVWQRLGK

-1138 HGLREQLEASQPLP
+1138 NGLREQLEAKQPLP
-1152 ADALATLGAQRS
+1152 ADALSKLGSQRS

-1173 DGTPAARLNAGAPEK
+1173 DGTPAARVSAGAPEK
-1188 TPAATG
+1188 TQAAPG
-1194 KLVQLTLGLAAQ
+1194 KLVGLKLGLAAQ

>member
-21 RWQRW
+21 RW
-26 ALGAGCALAA
+26 AVGTGCALAA

-42 WLLPYVIKN
+42 WLVPYVIKN
-51 QLPKL
+51 QLPKF
-56 AEKELAHRASIGDVG
+56 AEKELARQASIDDVR
-71 FNPFTLRLEAQRITL
+71 FNPFTLRLEADK
-86 TQAPGVIAKS
+86 IAFREAASADGKT
-96 GLSGSSDTHGT
+96 GA

-131 AEIRITAPQAQLTI
+131 AEIRITAPQTHLTI
-145 TPDGKFNLAEL
+145 TPDGKFNLAEV
-156 LATWQRRHPDKSDGA
+156 LATWQRNHPEKSDGG

-198 NFAPINFTLDNIS
+198 NFTPINFTLDNIS
-211 TLPDTN
+211 TLPDAN
-217 GNYSLSADAARGGKL
+217 GSYSLSAYAARGGKL

-265 YTRASVVS
+265 YTRARVTS

-284 SYAEGK
+284 SYTDGK

-300 ALRDLALARDGKGAA
+300 ALRDLALVRDGKGEA

-329 DLARHSVSVDK
+329 DLAHQSVTVDK
-340 INLYGGKM
+340 INLYGGKV
-348 AVRRDAK
+348 AVRRDAR
-355 GQIDLANLMLPDH
+355 GEIDVANLMLPGNP
-368 HRSATSATPAAS
+368 APAAS
-380 AGAPAAPTTA
+380 ATTA
-390 GKWTVDLKQLALA
+390 PSKPGKWKVDLKQLALA

-409 IDESVTPALQLSAK
+409 IDETVSPALQLSAR
-423 QLQLQLQLAMQQ
+423 QLQLNLQLALQQ
-435 GQAGNSIIVDG
+435 AQAGNSIIVDG
-446 VNFSLADLAMQR
+446 ASFGLADLTMQR
-458 GAQTPFKLARF
+458 GAQTPFKLDQL
-469 GFTQGKID
+469 GFTEGKID
-477 VAARTIDL
+477 LAAHTVHL

-495 DLTRNGQGEFAIAQK
+495 DLARNRQGEFAIAQK
-510 LPAFT
+510 LPVFA
-515 SAATITN
+515 SG
-522 KAAPAA
+522 KADAGKDAPSA
-528 PWSAKVDQ
+528 PWSTKVDK

-563 LRNVSSDMR
+563 LHNVSNDMK

-586 GLLAAKGK
+586 GLLTANGK
-594 FVPGSGAVD
+594 FVPGTGAVD
-603 AQLHLQQL
+603 AQLNLKQL
-611 TLLPL
+611 TLAPV
-616 QALLAQHVKLTL
+616 QPLLAQHVKLKL

-635 NGRLTMGGGAA
+635 SGRLTTGGGAP
-646 KAPKVQYVGGVD
+646 KAPKVRYEGGVD

-714 NAQRLLIKAPAPAP
+714 NAQRLLVKAPEPATAPSAAAP
-728 VPVPAPTTTMATA
+728 VAT
-741 TVPLASATPAADAAF
+741 ATPAADAAF
-756 PVRVRRVRLENAKL
+756 PVRVRRVRLQNAKL

-779 QFAAKIYA
+779 QFAAKIYE
-787 LNGLVTGLSTQADA
+787 LNGVVTGLSTKRDA

-810 IDEFGMARVRGQL
+810 IDEFGLARVRGQL

-836 LFKNVDMVAAS
+836 VFKNVDMVSAS
-847 PYTVKFAGYKVAEGK
+847 PYTMKFAGYKVAEGK
-862 MSLDLQYKVRNR
+862 ISLDLQYKVRNR
-874 QLDGSN
+874 QLDGTN

-885 KLTLGERIDGPDALK
+885 KLTLGERIDSPDALK
-900 LPLTL
+900 LPLEL
-905 ALAILKDSDGRIE
+905 ALAILKDSDGRID

-937 VWKAVGNVLTKIVTA
+937 IWKAVGNVLTKIVTA
-952 PLRALGSMLG
+952 PFRALGNLLG
-962 ISADKLD
+962 ISADKLE
-969 AIEFDAGS
+969 AIDFDAGS

-992 HVLAK
+992 QILAK

-1007 QYSDTDASALR
+1007 QYSDTDAAALR
-1018 AQAVRRS
+1018 AQAVRRA
-1025 VITKAGIKLK
+1025 VAAKAGIKLEA
-1035 TGEEADEAAGPL
+1035 GEEPGPL
-1047 DLGERKIRS
+1047 NLGERKIRG
-1056 ALRELYGERFGKAA
+1056 ALRDLYGERFGKAE
-1070 LEQQKKAAQAAATVV
+1070 LDKQKKAAESAAPAT
-1085 VAAAASASATVGA
+1085 AAASSAASAP
-1098 SASASAS
+1098 
-1105 ASSTAAT
+1105 AA
-1112 ANIAVLQRLGK
+1112 AKIPVFQRLGK

-1138 HGLREQLEASQPLP
+1138 TGLREQLEAKQPLP
-1152 ADALATLGAQRS
+1152 ADALSKLGAQRS

-1173 DGTPAARLNAGAPEK
+1173 DGTPAARVSAGAPEK
-1188 TPAATG
+1188 TEAAPG
-1194 KLVQLTLGLAAQ
+1194 KLVGLKLGLAAQ

>member
-21 RWQRW
+21 RW
-26 ALGAGCALAA
+26 ALGTGCALAA

-42 WLLPYVIKN
+42 WLVPYVIKN
-51 QLPKL
+51 QLPKF
-56 AEKELAHRASIGDVG
+56 AEKELARQASVADVR
-71 FNPFTLRLEAQRITL
+71 FNPFTLRLEADQ
-86 TQAPGVIAKS
+86 IALKEAAS
-96 GLSGSSDTHGT
+96 ADGKGGA

-145 TPDGKFNLAEL
+145 TPDGKFNLAEV
-156 LATWQRRHPDKSDGA
+156 LATWQRKHPEKSDGG
-171 MPRLVIAHFALEQ
+171 MPRLIIAHFALEQ

-198 NFAPINFTLDNIS
+198 NFTPINFTLDNIS
-211 TLPDTN
+211 TLPDAN
-217 GNYSLSADAARGGKL
+217 GSYSLSADAARGGKL

-258 LAAYLKA
+258 LAAYLKS
-265 YTRASVVS
+265 YTRATVTS

-284 SYAEGK
+284 SYADGK

-300 ALRDLALARDGKGAA
+300 ALRDLALVQDSKGAP
-315 FTSLNTLGIAGVNA
+315 FTALSTLGIAGVNA
-329 DLARHSVSVDK
+329 DLARQSVTVDK
-340 INLYGGKM
+340 VNLYGGKV

-355 GQIDLANLMLPDH
+355 GEIDVANLM
-368 HRSATSATPAAS
+368 R
-380 AGAPAAPTTA
+380 AGNPTAPAAAPAAAATP
-390 GKWTVDLKQLALA
+390 GKWKVDLHQLALA

-409 IDESVTPALQLSAK
+409 IDETVSPALQLSAR
-423 QLQLQLQLAMQQ
+423 QLQLNLQLALQQ
-435 GQAGNSIIVDG
+435 GPSGMATVIDG
-446 VNFSLADLAMQR
+446 ANFSLADLAMQR
-458 GAQTPFKLARF
+458 GAQTPFKLAQL
-469 GFTQGKID
+469 GFTEGKID
-477 VAARTIDL
+477 LAAHTVHL
-485 GALTA
+485 GAVTA

-495 DLTRNGQGEFAIAQK
+495 DLARNRQGDFAIAQK
-510 LPAFT
+510 LPVFA
-515 SAATITN
+515 SG
-522 KAAPAA
+522 KADPAKDAPAA
-528 PWSAKVDQ
+528 PWSTKVDK

-563 LRNVSSDMR
+563 LQNVSNDMQ

-586 GLLAAKGK
+586 GLLTANGK
-594 FVPGSGAVD
+594 FVPGTGAVD
-603 AQLHLQQL
+603 AQLNLKQL
-611 TLLPL
+611 TLAPV
-616 QALLAQHVKLTL
+616 QPLLAQHLKLKL
-628 AGGSLSG
+628 AGGALSG
-635 NGRLTMGGGAA
+635 SGRLTTGGGAP
-646 KAPKVQYVGGVD
+646 KAPKVRYVGGVD

-714 NAQRLLIKAPAPAP
+714 NAQRLLVKAPEPAAAPAP
-728 VPVPAPTTTMATA
+728 V
-741 TVPLASATPAADAAF
+741 ASSAATPAADAAF
-756 PVRVRRVRLENAKL
+756 PVRVRRVRLQNAKL

-779 QFAAKIYA
+779 QFAAKIYE
-787 LNGLVTGLSTQADA
+787 LNGVVTGLSTKRDA

-810 IDEFGMARVRGQL
+810 IDEFGLARVRGQL

-836 LFKNVDMVAAS
+836 VFKNVDMVSAS
-847 PYTVKFAGYKVAEGK
+847 PYTMKFAGYKVAEGK
-862 MSLDLQYKVRNR
+862 ISLDLQYKVRNR
-874 QLDGSN
+874 QLDGTN

-885 KLTLGERIDGPDALK
+885 KLTLGERIDSPDALK
-900 LPLTL
+900 LPLEL
-905 ALAILKDSDGRIE
+905 ALAILKDSDGRID

-937 VWKAVGNVLTKIVTA
+937 IWKAVGNVLTKIVTA
-952 PLRALGSMLG
+952 PFRALGNLLG
-962 ISADKLD
+962 ISADKLE
-969 AIEFDAGS
+969 A
-977 AVLLP
+977 
-982 PEREKLKQVA
+982 LKQVA
-992 HVLAK
+992 QILAK

-1007 QYSDTDASALR
+1007 QYSDTDAAALR
-1018 AQAVRRS
+1018 AQAVRRA
-1025 VITKAGIKLK
+1025 VAAKAGIKLEA
-1035 TGEEADEAAGPL
+1035 GEEPGPL
-1047 DLGERKIRS
+1047 NLGERKVRG
-1056 ALRELYGERFGKAA
+1056 ALRDLYGERFGKAE
-1070 LEQQKKAAQAAATVV
+1070 LDKQKKAAESAAPAAAAAAT
-1085 VAAAASASATVGA
+1085 S
-1098 SASASAS
+1098 SASASA
-1105 ASSTAAT
+1105 AA
-1112 ANIAVLQRLGK
+1112 AAKIPVWQRLGK

-1138 HGLREQLEASQPLP
+1138 NGLREQLEAKQPLP
-1152 ADALATLGAQRS
+1152 ADALSKLGAQRS

-1173 DGTPAARLNAGAPEK
+1173 DGTPAARVSAGAPEK
-1188 TPAATG
+1188 TEAAPG
-1194 KLVQLTLGLAAQ
+1194 KLVGLKLGLATQ